1 MLGYIEGKVISI
13 SDNGVLLLCG
23 GIGFEV
29 AVTTTCLTQL
39 DIGGDIALYTHLAVR
54 DDGMYLFGFLNKD
67 EKNMFLQL
75 ITVSGVGPKVAM
87 SILSAMD
94 LKTLAMS
101 IITGDS
107 KALSKIKGIG
117 KKTAE
122 RIILEL
128 KESVEP
134 FDSDVI
140 EGFKPK
146 TESKDTLDAIL
157 ALRSLGIS
165 QSDAVRA
172 VKSVE
177 DRASSIEELITF
189 ALKAL

>member
-1 MLGYIEGKVISI
+1 MIGYIKGKVFAVN
-13 SDNGVLLLCG
+13 DNGIIVLSG
-23 GIGFEV
+23 GIGYDIT
-29 AVTTTCLTQL
+29 VTAYCLNKIE
-39 DIGGDIALYTHLAVR
+39 IGNDIALYTHLAVR
-54 DDGMYLFGFLNKD
+54 EDGLFLFGFDTKD
-67 EKNMFLQL
+67 EKTMFLQL

-87 SILSAMD
+87 SILSGMD

-128 KESVEP
+128 KESVAP
-134 FDSDVI
+134 I
-140 EGFKPK
+140 EGDEIDGFKPK
-146 TESKDTLDAIL
+146 TESKDTLDAIY

-165 QSDAVRA
+165 QGDAVRA

-177 DRASSIEELITF
+177 GVASSIEELITL

>member
-1 MLGYIEGKVISI
+1 MIGYIEGKIIAVNENSI
-13 SDNGVLLLCG
+13 IVLCG
-23 GIGFEV
+23 GIGFELS
-29 AVTTTCLTQL
+29 VTTSCL
-39 DIGGDIALYTHLAVR
+39 GRAEVGSDIALFTHLAVR
-54 DDGMYLFGFLNKD
+54 DDGMFLFGFTSKD
-67 EKNMFLQL
+67 EKSMFLQL

-87 SILSAMD
+87 SILSGMD

-128 KESVEP
+128 KESVAP
-134 FDSDVI
+134 FDGDEI

-146 TESKDTLDAIL
+146 TENKDTLDAIL
-157 ALRSLGIS
+157 ALRSLGIP
-165 QSDAVRA
+165 QSEAVRA

-177 DRASSIEELITF
+177 DKASTIEELITLS
-189 ALKAL
+189 LKAL

>member
-1 MLGYIEGKVISI
+1 MIGYIEGKVIAVNESSI
-13 SDNGVLLLCG
+13 IVLCG
-23 GIGFEV
+23 GIGFEL
-29 AVTTTCLTQL
+29 AVTTACLNRAEV
-39 DIGGDIALYTHLAVR
+39 GGNISLYTHLAVR
-54 DDGMYLFGFLNKD
+54 DDGMFLFGFFTKD

-87 SILSAMD
+87 SILSGMD

-128 KESVEP
+128 KESVAP
-134 FDSDVI
+134 FDGDEI

-146 TESKDTLDAIL
+146 TENKDTLDAIL
-157 ALRSLGIS
+157 ALRSLGIP

-177 DRASSIEELITF
+177 DKANTIEELITLS
-189 ALKAL
+189 LKAL